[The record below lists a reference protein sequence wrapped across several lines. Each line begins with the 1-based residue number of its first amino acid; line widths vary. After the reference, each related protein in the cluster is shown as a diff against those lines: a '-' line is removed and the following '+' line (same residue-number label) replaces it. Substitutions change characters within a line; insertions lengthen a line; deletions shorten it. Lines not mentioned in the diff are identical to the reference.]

1 MTDLRHTIRML
12 FKNPGFTLTAVLAL
26 ALGVGATTAV
36 FSVVDRILFRSLPY
50 PQEERLVSLGL
61 VAPIEP
67 QEFMLGADY
76 IEWRRQQTPLESLT
90 SWSGVNDCDLTDGTP
105 VRAAC
110 AQVEANFLRT
120 LGIQP
125 LLGRDFTLED
135 DRPNAPR
142 VVLLSYGLWQ
152 SRFAGDQNV
161 SGRTLFLDGL
171 PATVAGVLPRDFELP
186 TLARTDLLIPQALD
200 EAAQQR
206 PRTGRV
212 LRSFARLKPGVGLE
226 QAQLAMQ
233 PLFQDS
239 LKWVPPQFQKEV
251 KFRMRLLRDR
261 QIQDAR
267 LTSWVLLGSVAAVLL
282 ISCVN
287 VANLLLAR
295 AVGRRREFAIRAAL
309 GAGRG
314 HLIRQTLTESVV
326 LAMVGGMF
334 GCLLAHYLLQLFVA
348 IALEGI
354 PRLNQASLDWRVLLF
369 AVAISLISGL
379 VFGLAPALAR
389 TETQSLIR
397 TTGRLGSRGG
407 FRQVLVATQIA
418 ISLVLLTSAG
428 LLLRSL
434 WNLMNVPLGMRTSN
448 VLTASLVLGQQRY
461 SQPAQQQ
468 AFFEQLETRLEG
480 LPGVEALAISDSLP
494 PAGATRTMIYS
505 VIDVEGRPPAAEGT
519 GGMVIWR
526 AVTPGYFSVLGV
538 PIVRGRGF
546 EKGDLNP
553 SENAVI
559 LSSALSGRLFQ
570 GEEAI
575 GRRIRPGRSGNW
587 LTVVGIAGNVLN
599 AGLNA
604 SSDPEYYI
612 PRKRVVPS
620 APAEQSLS
628 GISRRASLIL
638 RSPMDP
644 EGISKWI
651 RSEVAALDS
660 TLPVTLETMPQRVS
674 QLAARHRF
682 NAWLLSLFSV
692 FALCLSAFGLYG
704 VMAFLVA
711 QRTPEIGVRMAL
723 GATPGI
729 IAKLVLFEAARWTLA
744 GVAFGLLGSWFASR
758 WLTSLLFQVSARDPV
773 NAGATLVVLLAVTLA
788 ASWIPSRRAARVD
801 PMVALRCE

>member
-1 MTDLRHTIRML
+1 M
-12 FKNPGFTLTAVLAL
+12 
-26 ALGVGATTAV
+26 
-36 FSVVDRILFRSLPY
+36 SY
-50 PQEERLVSLGL
+50 
-61 VAPIEP
+61 
-67 QEFMLGADY
+67 
-76 IEWRRQQTPLESLT
+76 WR
-90 SWSGVNDCDLTDGTP
+90 WSG
-105 VRAAC
+105 
-110 AQVEANFLRT
+110 
-120 LGIQP
+120 
-125 LLGRDFTLED
+125 
-135 DRPNAPR
+135 
-142 VVLLSYGLWQ
+142 
-152 SRFAGDQNV
+152 
-161 SGRTLFLDGL
+161 
-171 PATVAGVLPRDFELP
+171 GV
-186 TLARTDLLIPQALD
+186 
-200 EAAQQR
+200 
-206 PRTGRV
+206 
-212 LRSFARLKPGVGLE
+212 
-226 QAQLAMQ
+226 
-233 PLFQDS
+233 
-239 LKWVPPQFQKEV
+239 
-251 KFRMRLLRDR
+251 
-261 QIQDAR
+261 
-267 LTSWVLLGSVAAVLL
+267 
-282 ISCVN
+282 
-287 VANLLLAR
+287 
-295 AVGRRREFAIRAAL
+295 
-309 GAGRG
+309 
-314 HLIRQTLTESVV
+314 
-326 LAMVGGMF
+326 F

-369 AVAISLISGL
+369 AVAISLISGF

-468 AFFEQLETRLEG
+468 AFFEQLETRLQG

-660 TLPVTLETMPQRVS
+660 TLPVTLETMPQRVG
-674 QLAARHRF
+674 QLAARHAIQCLAVESVLGFRAMSF
-682 NAWLLSLFSV
+682 GIWTLWRDGFSGGP
-692 FALCLSAFGLYG
+692 AHSRDWRADGFGCNSRDHCQAGTLRGCPVDAGWGG
-704 VMAFLVA
+704 VWSPGLVVCQSVVELVA
-711 QRTPEIGVRMAL
+711 VPGFRPGSAKRRSNTVGAPCRHARGGVDS
-723 GATPGI
+723 
-729 IAKLVLFEAARWTLA
+729 FAA
-744 GVAFGLLGSWFASR
+744 GSKGRSNGG
-758 WLTSLLFQVSARDPV
+758 SEV
-773 NAGATLVVLLAVTLA
+773 
-788 ASWIPSRRAARVD
+788 RVK
-801 PMVALRCE
+801 P